1 MSYIHTY
8 SNSSCFYVTHSPF
21 THHCIEYISRQVIHL
36 FSFCISRYQ
45 MSISLSCH
53 NLVDHNLKIHYETF
67 IKENFRRMIVLFI
80 KFINFNY
87 HNSFVH

>member
-1 MSYIHTY
+1 
-8 SNSSCFYVTHSPF
+8 
-21 THHCIEYISRQVIHL
+21 
-36 FSFCISRYQ
+36 

-53 NLVDHNLKIHYETF
+53 NLVDHNLEIYYETF

-87 HNSFVH
+87 HKAIHIKSKPQFIRLSKIRIMEGNDQY